1 MDFFFN
7 PKTCCLKETHSRF
20 KDTHRLKAK
29 GRKKIFYAN
38 SNQKRAGMIIIISHK
53 IDVKIKTVT
62 RDKEGHYMMIK
73 KVNSPGRYNS
83 YKYTVDP

>member
-7 PKTCCLKETHSRF
+7 PTTCCLKETHSRF

-29 GRKKIFYAN
+29 GN

-53 IDVKIKTVT
+53 IDIKIKAVT
-62 RDKEGHYMMIK
+62 RDKGTLY
-73 KVNSPGRYNS
+73 
-83 YKYTVDP
+83 DD